1 MVILELHLKECFRLN
16 SAGNVQNTCWISEFV
31 LIMDKHLFM
40 FIIVYGHSWSVV
52 IQVSFYFIQVVM
64 RRLPPSLTPESL
76 IEQISPLPEHDFFY
90 FVKAD
95 MRYNERAGE
104 FQKSNLYTF
113 MQFYFYSSNTFAS
126 LNKIFNLDK
135 FGIEIRHHI

>member
-1 MVILELHLKECFRLN
+1 MFKIR
-16 SAGNVQNTCWISEFV
+16 ISEFV
-31 LIMDKHLFM
+31 PVIDNH
-40 FIIVYGHSWSVV
+40 IIVYVHSWSVV
-52 IQVSFYFIQVVM
+52 LQVSFYFIQVVM

-104 FQKSNLYTF
+104 FQKSNLV
-113 MQFYFYSSNTFAS
+113 
-126 LNKIFNLDK
+126 
-135 FGIEIRHHI
+135 HIHTVLFLFFKY